1 MPANYNYEFTKAMQE
16 YEHANT
22 LEEKLQALKLMKQTA
37 PTHKGAEKL
46 RLAVSEN
53 EIDIYANTTMKKTIS
68 IGLAIFPK
76 DSSSLNTILKYADIA
91 LYEAKE
97 SGRNKVVVYED
108 KQNKN
113 VEIF

>member
-46 RLAVSEN
+46 RL
-53 EIDIYANTTMKKTIS
+53 DISKKIGKIKSKIKLEKQKKSSRKTLSIKKEGVAQIVLVGLPNSGKSTMLNIS
-68 IGLAIFPK
+68 QL
-76 DSSSLNTILKYADIA
+76 
-91 LYEAKE
+91 
-97 SGRNKVVVYED
+97 
-108 KQNKN
+108 
-113 VEIF
+113 